1 MLKTSHSYL
10 LPLLIYLLFMAG
22 CVPKQGITK
31 ARNDLSTINQQL
43 KQHDAGLT
51 ALEKDRKKKEQLN
64 EIDDTASSRIKKFI
78 DKTHQQL
85 DTLVKN
91 NIVLIGETALEKDDW
106 DRLRKAL
113 SFSRK
118 TSKTIGDKIEFLN
131 ELIEQNLVLRI
142 DQDVVFAPGK
152 YEVNPAVA
160 EAIGR
165 LFEPAAKEIDY
176 LVKKYP
182 DFPLS
187 LVITAKGYSDATQI
201 AEGSGLYRE
210 LKERVKLQTS
220 NPGNREL
227 NKELSVARAEAVI
240 RLFKN
245 YTVNRSKTGGNIRNI
260 LYLHEGK
267 GESYPDPKISNYQ
280 INDPRRRVV
289 LLFWSI
295 FPD

>member
-1 MLKTSHSYL
+1 MSYL
-10 LPLLIYLLFMAG
+10 LLFLLAVLSFTA
-22 CVPKQGITK
+22 CVPKQGITN
-31 ARNDLSTINQQL
+31 ARKELGAVNQQL
-43 KQHDAGLT
+43 KEQDASL
-51 ALEKDRKKKEQLN
+51 ANLEKERTKKEQLN
-64 EIDDTASSRIKKFI
+64 QIDDTASSRIKKFI
-78 DKTHQQL
+78 DNTHQQL
-85 DTLVKN
+85 DTLVRN
-91 NIVLIGETALEKDDW
+91 NTVLIGETAVEKEDW

-113 SFSRK
+113 AFSRK
-118 TSKTIGDKIEFLN
+118 TSKLIGEKIDFLN
-131 ELIEQNLVLRI
+131 ELIDQNLVLRI
-142 DQDVVFAPGK
+142 DQDVVFGSGK
-152 YEVNPAVA
+152 YEVDPSVA
-160 EAIGR
+160 DAIGR

-201 AEGSGLYRE
+201 AEGSTLYKE

-245 YTVNRSKTGGNIRNI
+245 YTVNRSKSGGNIRNI

-267 GESYPDPKISNYQ
+267 GETYPDPKISNYQ
-280 INDPRRRVV
+280 VNDPRRRVV

-295 FPD
+295 FPE

>member
-1 MLKTSHSYL
+1 MLKTTIPYL
-10 LPLLIYLLFMAG
+10 QLLLLALLSISS
-22 CVPKQGITK
+22 CVPKQGITN
-31 ARNDLSTINQQL
+31 ARKELSTINQQL
-43 KQHDAGLT
+43 KDKDASL
-51 ALEKDRKKKEQLN
+51 ANLEKERKKKEQLN
-64 EIDDTASSRIKKFI
+64 QIDDTASSRIKKFI
-78 DKTHQQL
+78 DNTHQQL
-85 DTLVKN
+85 DTLVRN
-91 NIVLIGETALEKDDW
+91 NTVLIGETALEKEDW

-113 SFSRK
+113 AFSRK
-118 TSKTIGDKIEFLN
+118 TSKLIGEKIDFLN
-131 ELIEQNLVLRI
+131 ELIDQNLVLRI
-142 DQDVVFAPGK
+142 DQDVVFGPGK
-152 YEVNPAVA
+152 YEVDPSVA
-160 EAIGR
+160 DAIGR

-201 AEGSGLYRE
+201 AEGSALYKE
-210 LKERVKLQTS
+210 LKERVKLQSS

-245 YTVNRSKTGGNIRNI
+245 YTVNRSKSGGNIRNI

-267 GESYPDPKISNYQ
+267 GETYPDPKISNYQ
-280 INDPRRRVV
+280 VNDPRRRVV

-295 FPD
+295 FPE

>member
-1 MLKTSHSYL
+1 MLKTISYL
-10 LPLLIYLLFMAG
+10 IAFLFPLLFMAA
-22 CVPKQGITK
+22 CVPKQGVTN
-31 ARNDLSTINQQL
+31 ARKDLGEVNQQL
-43 KQHDAGLT
+43 KQHDAALT

-64 EIDDTASSRIKKFI
+64 EIDDTSSSRIRKFI
-78 DKTHQQL
+78 DKTHRQL
-85 DTLVKN
+85 DTLVRN
-91 NIVLIGETALEKDDW
+91 NTVLIGETALEKEDW

-118 TSKTIGDKIEFLN
+118 TAKLIGEKIEFLN
-131 ELIEQNLVLRI
+131 ELIDQNLVLRI
-142 DQDVVFAPGK
+142 DQDVVFGPGK
-152 YEVNPAVA
+152 YEVEPAVA
-160 EAIGR
+160 DAIGR
-165 LFEPAAKEIDY
+165 IFEPAAKEIDY

-201 AEGSGLYRE
+201 AEGSALYKE

-220 NPGNREL
+220 IPGNREL

-240 RLFKN
+240 GLFKN

-267 GESYPDPKISNYQ
+267 GEALPDPKISNYQ
-280 INDPRRRVV
+280 VNDPRRRVV

>member
-1 MLKTSHSYL
+1 MLKTIHSYL
-10 LPLLIYLLFMAG
+10 LTSFLFLLIAAG

-31 ARNDLSTINQQL
+31 ARNDLTTVNQQL

-51 ALEKDRKKKEQLN
+51 ALEKERKKKEQLN
-64 EIDDTASSRIKKFI
+64 EIDDTASQRIKKFI

-85 DTLVKN
+85 DTLVRN
-91 NIVLIGETALEKDDW
+91 NTVLIGETALEKEDW

-118 TSKTIGDKIEFLN
+118 TSKIIGEKIEFLN
-131 ELIEQNLVLRI
+131 ELIDQNLVLRI
-142 DQDVVFAPGK
+142 DQDVVFGPGK
-152 YEVNPAVA
+152 YEVEPSVA
-160 EAIGR
+160 NALGR
-165 LFEPAAKEIDY
+165 IFEPAAKEIDY

-201 AEGSGLYRE
+201 AEGSGLYKE

-267 GESYPDPKISNYQ
+267 GEALPDPKISNYQ
-280 INDPRRRVV
+280 VNDSRRRVV

>member
-1 MLKTSHSYL
+1 MLKTVHSYL
-10 LPLLIYLLFMAG
+10 LYYLLFLLCLAG
-22 CVPKQGITK
+22 CVPKQGIRE
-31 ARNDLSTINQQL
+31 ACQDLTSINQQL

-51 ALEKDRKKKEQLN
+51 ALEKERKKKEQLN

-78 DKTHQQL
+78 DKTHHQL
-85 DTLVKN
+85 DTLVRN
-91 NIVLIGETALEKDDW
+91 NTVLIGETALEKEDW

-118 TSKTIGDKIEFLN
+118 TSKIIGDKIEFLN
-131 ELIEQNLVLRI
+131 ELIDQSLVLRI
-142 DQDVVFAPGK
+142 DQDVVFGPGK
-152 YEVNPAVA
+152 YEVEPSVA
-160 EAIGR
+160 NALGR
-165 LFEPAAKEIDY
+165 IFEPAAKEIDY

-201 AEGSGLYRE
+201 AEGSGLYKE

-245 YTVNRSKTGGNIRNI
+245 YTVNRSKSGGNIRNI

-267 GESYPDPKISNYQ
+267 GEALPDPKISNYQ
-280 INDPRRRVV
+280 VNDPRRRVV

>member
-1 MLKTSHSYL
+1 MLKTIHSYL
-10 LPLLIYLLFMAG
+10 LTSFLFLLIAAG

-31 ARNDLSTINQQL
+31 ARNDLTTVNQQL
-43 KQHDAGLT
+43 KQHDAGLA
-51 ALEKDRKKKEQLN
+51 ALEKERKKKEQLN
-64 EIDDTASSRIKKFI
+64 EIDDTASQRIKKFI

-85 DTLVKN
+85 DTLVRN
-91 NIVLIGETALEKDDW
+91 NTVLIGETALEKEDW

-118 TSKTIGDKIEFLN
+118 TSKIIGEKIEFLN
-131 ELIEQNLVLRI
+131 ELIDQNLVLRI
-142 DQDVVFAPGK
+142 DQDVVFGPGK
-152 YEVNPAVA
+152 YEVEPSVA
-160 EAIGR
+160 NALGR
-165 LFEPAAKEIDY
+165 IFEPAAKEIDY

-201 AEGSGLYRE
+201 AEGSGLY
-210 LKERVKLQTS
+210 
-220 NPGNREL
+220 
-227 NKELSVARAEAVI
+227 KELSVARAEAVI

-267 GESYPDPKISNYQ
+267 GEALPDPKISNYQ
-280 INDPRRRVV
+280 VNDPRRRVV

>member
-31 ARNDLSTINQQL
+31 ARNDLSTVNQQL

-131 ELIEQNLVLRI
+131 ELIEQN
-142 DQDVVFAPGK
+142 QWSQMAN
-152 YEVNPAVA
+152 EV
-160 EAIGR
+160 
-165 LFEPAAKEIDY
+165 AK
-176 LVKKYP
+176 
-182 DFPLS
+182 
-187 LVITAKGYSDATQI
+187 A
-201 AEGSGLYRE
+201 
-210 LKERVKLQTS
+210 
-220 NPGNREL
+220 
-227 NKELSVARAEAVI
+227 
-240 RLFKN
+240 
-245 YTVNRSKTGGNIRNI
+245 
-260 LYLHEGK
+260 
-267 GESYPDPKISNYQ
+267 
-280 INDPRRRVV
+280 
-289 LLFWSI
+289 
-295 FPD
+295 

>member
-1 MLKTSHSYL
+1 MSYL
-10 LPLLIYLLFMAG
+10 LPFLLAVLSFTA
-22 CVPKQGITK
+22 CVPKQGITN
-31 ARNDLSTINQQL
+31 ARKELGAVNQQL
-43 KQHDAGLT
+43 KEQDASL
-51 ALEKDRKKKEQLN
+51 ANLEKERTKKEQLN
-64 EIDDTASSRIKKFI
+64 QIDDTASSRIKKFI
-78 DKTHQQL
+78 DNTHQQL
-85 DTLVKN
+85 DTLVRN
-91 NIVLIGETALEKDDW
+91 NTVLIGETAVEKEDW

-113 SFSRK
+113 AFSRK
-118 TSKTIGDKIEFLN
+118 TSKLIGEKIDFLN
-131 ELIEQNLVLRI
+131 ELIDQNLVLRI
-142 DQDVVFAPGK
+142 DQDVVFGSGK
-152 YEVNPAVA
+152 YEVDPSVA
-160 EAIGR
+160 DAIGR

-201 AEGSGLYRE
+201 AEGSTLYKE

-245 YTVNRSKTGGNIRNI
+245 YTVNRSKSGGNIRNI

-267 GESYPDPKISNYQ
+267 GETYPDPKISNYQ
-280 INDPRRRVV
+280 VNDPRRRVV

-295 FPD
+295 FPE

>member
-1 MLKTSHSYL
+1 MLKTTTPYL
-10 LPLLIYLLFMAG
+10 LPLLIALLLLQA
-22 CVPKQGITK
+22 CVPKQGITNGRK
-31 ARNDLSTINQQL
+31 ELGTLNQQF
-43 KQHDAGLT
+43 KEQDTRLT
-51 ALEKDRKKKEQLN
+51 DLEKERKKKEQLN
-64 EIDDTASSRIKKFI
+64 QIDDTASNRIRKFI
-78 DKTHQQL
+78 EKTHVQL
-85 DTLVKN
+85 DSLMQTN
-91 NIVLIGETALEKDDW
+91 TVLIGETAMEKADW

-113 SFSRK
+113 AFSRK
-118 TSKTIGDKIEFLN
+118 SSKLIGEKIDFLH

-152 YEVNPAVA
+152 YEVEPSVA
-160 EAIGR
+160 DAIGR
-165 LFEPAAKEIDY
+165 IFEPAAKEIDY

-201 AEGSGLYRE
+201 AEGSALYKQ

-245 YTVNRSKTGGNIRNI
+245 YTVNRSKSGGNIRNI

-267 GESYPDPKISNYQ
+267 GEALPDPKVSNYQ
-280 INDPRRRVV
+280 VNDPRRRVV

-295 FPD
+295 FPE

>member
-1 MLKTSHSYL
+1 MLKRTLSYILPAFFIL
-10 LPLLIYLLFMAG
+10 LALVG
-22 CVPKQGITK
+22 CVPKQGITETRK
-31 ARNDLSTINQQL
+31 DLSTINQQL
-43 KQHDAGLT
+43 KQHDAGLA
-51 ALEKDRKKKEQLN
+51 ALEKERKKKEQQN
-64 EIDDTASSRIKKFI
+64 EIDDTASTRIKKFI
-78 DKTHQQL
+78 DNTHKQI
-85 DTLVKN
+85 DTLVRN
-91 NIVLIGETALEKDDW
+91 NTVLVGETALEKEDW

-118 TSKTIGDKIEFLN
+118 TSKLIGDKIEFLN
-131 ELIEQNLVLRI
+131 ELIDQNLVLRI

-152 YEVNPAVA
+152 YEVNPSVA
-160 EAIGR
+160 DAIGR
-165 LFEPAAKEIDY
+165 IFEPAAKEIDY

-201 AEGSGLYRE
+201 AEGSGLYKE

-220 NPGNREL
+220 NPVNREL

-245 YTVNRSKTGGNIRNI
+245 YTVNRSKSGGNIRNI

-267 GESYPDPKISNYQ
+267 GETYPDPKISNYLV
-280 INDPRRRVV
+280 NDPRRRVV

-295 FPD
+295 FPE

>member
-1 MLKTSHSYL
+1 MPKTLLSYFLFTSIL
-10 LPLLIYLLFMAG
+10 LLAFTA
-22 CVPKQGITK
+22 CVPKQGVTRAQK
-31 ARNDLSTINQQL
+31 ELASVNQQL
-43 KQHDAGLT
+43 QQQSVGLAT
-51 ALEKDRKKKEQLN
+51 LEKERKKKEQLN
-64 EIDDTASSRIKKFI
+64 EIDDTASTRIKKFI
-78 DKTHQQL
+78 DQTGKQI
-85 DTLVKN
+85 DTLVSN
-91 NIVLIGETALEKDDW
+91 NKVLIGETELEKADW
-106 DRLRKAL
+106 DRLRNAL
-113 SFSRK
+113 SFSKK
-118 TSKTIGDKIEFLN
+118 TSKLIGEKIEFLN
-131 ELIEQNLVLRI
+131 ELIDQNLVLRI

-152 YEVNPAVA
+152 YEVEPGVA
-160 EAIGR
+160 TAIGKI
-165 LFEPAAKEIDY
+165 FEPAAKEIDY

-201 AEGSGLYRE
+201 AEGSGLYKE

-245 YTVNRSKTGGNIRNI
+245 YTVNRSSTGGNIRNI

-267 GESYPDPKISNYQ
+267 GEAFPDPKVSNYQ
-280 INDPRRRVV
+280 ANDSRRRVV

-295 FPD
+295 FPE

>member
-1 MLKTSHSYL
+1 MLKTIHSYL
-10 LPLLIYLLFMAG
+10 LPLFLFLLIAAG
-22 CVPKQGITK
+22 CVPKQGITT
-31 ARNDLSTINQQL
+31 ARKDLSTINQQL

-51 ALEKDRKKKEQLN
+51 ALEKERKKKEQLN

-91 NIVLIGETALEKDDW
+91 NTVLIGETALEKDDW

-118 TSKTIGDKIEFLN
+118 TSKIIGEKIEFLN
-131 ELIEQNLVLRI
+131 ELIDQNLVLRI
-142 DQDVVFAPGK
+142 DQDVVFGPGK
-152 YEVNPAVA
+152 YEVEPSVA
-160 EAIGR
+160 NALGR
-165 LFEPAAKEIDY
+165 IFEPAAKEIDY

-201 AEGSGLYRE
+201 AEGSGLYKE

-267 GESYPDPKISNYQ
+267 GEALPDPKISNYQ
-280 INDPRRRVV
+280 VNDPRRRVV

>member
-1 MLKTSHSYL
+1 MLKTIHSYL
-10 LPLLIYLLFMAG
+10 LYYFLFLLSLAG
-22 CVPKQGITK
+22 CVPKQGIRE
-31 ARNDLSTINQQL
+31 ARQDLTSINQQL

-51 ALEKDRKKKEQLN
+51 ALEKERKKKEQLN

-91 NIVLIGETALEKDDW
+91 NTVLIGETALEKEDW

-118 TSKTIGDKIEFLN
+118 TSKIIGDKIEFLN
-131 ELIEQNLVLRI
+131 ELIDQNLVLRI
-142 DQDVVFAPGK
+142 DQDVVFGPGK
-152 YEVNPAVA
+152 YEVEPSLANAL
-160 EAIGR
+160 GR
-165 LFEPAAKEIDY
+165 IFEPAAKEIDY

-201 AEGSGLYRE
+201 AEGSGLYKE

-245 YTVNRSKTGGNIRNI
+245 YTVNRSKSGGNIRNI

-267 GESYPDPKISNYQ
+267 GEALPDPKISNYQ
-280 INDPRRRVV
+280 VNDPRRRVV